1 MQYQNVQ
8 DTLTFGRHSAPD
20 TASRYTDEPGSPG
33 VVVALALMAF
43 GGVSVS
49 LVWLVAILVFR

>member
-1 MQYQNVQ
+1 MQYPNVQ
-8 DTLTFGRHSAPD
+8 DTLTFGRPSAPE
-20 TASRYTDEPGSPG
+20 TASRYMDEPGSPG

-49 LVWLVAILVFR
+49 LVWLIALLVFR

>member
-1 MQYQNVQ
+1 MQYPNVQ
-8 DTLTFGRHSAPD
+8 DTLTFHGQSAPD
-20 TASRYTDEPGSPG
+20 TASRYTAEPGRPG

-49 LVWLVAILVFR
+49 LVWLVALFVFR